1 MRIAKWA
8 AVSVLFGASALG
20 ASPVFAQDY
29 TEPASYGDFVLSG
42 PGQSHAIELLAGG
55 DIDATTLGGACVG
68 RIANAPD
75 VQLEIQS
82 SGAPVTFRIESTG
95 DSTLAIN
102 TANGEW
108 VCDDDSAGNLDA
120 LVTINNP
127 TTGIY
132 DIWVGDLAEEGY
144 SEATLTV
151 SQGAGG
157 AATVAVA
164 DNAATPVGVDRMERG
179 ALEAVDGTRAED
191 QYEDI
196 YTVAGTA
203 GQETVF
209 DLRSPDFDTYLTITA
224 PSGAEF
230 TNDDYEGDT
239 RRSLLSLRL
248 TETGQ
253 YRVSVSSFFSDE
265 SGTYSLAIS
274 RPMAAGA
281 QERIDETG
289 ALAAGDATRSNGN
302 FADTYEFDGAPG
314 RRAVID
320 LTSNDFDTYLV
331 MTSPSGAVIENDD
344 ADSLQHS
351 QIDTEMSET
360 GTYRVQV
367 SSYAVG
373 ETGNYRLTIDRGQ
386 AITTATQV
394 NRDTTELA
402 LGSSVNGALQNGD
415 LQLDLGKYQDIYSFA
430 GTAGQ
435 NIRVD
440 MTSNA
445 FDTYLIVRDPNGLE
459 YANDD
464 FEASTARSV
473 VELTLPVDGRYQV
486 IATSYG
492 ADMTGA
498 YQLSINPMA
507 SAPIEAISNVIGNGQ
522 GTVYGIFAGIS
533 DYSQLRET
541 EWGWG
546 DLSYTA
552 DDAIVA
558 RDALIANAGMR
569 PENAFTFTDRQATRA
584 NIEAAFRDIASRIG
598 PRDTFVFFYSGHGGQ
613 EERAGGF
620 NAADADGFDETLAW
634 SDQTITD
641 DEVTAL
647 FDTIHAGA
655 SIIILDSCFSGGFA
669 KDVVS
674 APGRMG
680 LFSSDEDVPSLVAG
694 KFQAGGY
701 LSFFFK
707 EAVEDGRA
715 DEDGDNSINA
725 MELSQ
730 YIHVRYNEEAMS
742 KAQSNFDTP
751 HFGYQHLVVDRGGVS
766 HDAILFH
773 VN

>member
-1 MRIAKWA
+1 
-8 AVSVLFGASALG
+8 
-20 ASPVFAQDY
+20 
-29 TEPASYGDFVLSG
+29 
-42 PGQSHAIELLAGG
+42 
-55 DIDATTLGGACVG
+55 
-68 RIANAPD
+68 
-75 VQLEIQS
+75 
-82 SGAPVTFRIESTG
+82 
-95 DSTLAIN
+95 
-102 TANGEW
+102 
-108 VCDDDSAGNLDA
+108 
-120 LVTINNP
+120 
-127 TTGIY
+127 
-132 DIWVGDLAEEGY
+132 
-144 SEATLTV
+144 
-151 SQGAGG
+151 
-157 AATVAVA
+157 
-164 DNAATPVGVDRMERG
+164 
-179 ALEAVDGTRAED
+179 
-191 QYEDI
+191 
-196 YTVAGTA
+196 
-203 GQETVF
+203 
-209 DLRSPDFDTYLTITA
+209 
-224 PSGAEF
+224 
-230 TNDDYEGDT
+230 
-239 RRSLLSLRL
+239 
-248 TETGQ
+248 
-253 YRVSVSSFFSDE
+253 
-265 SGTYSLAIS
+265 
-274 RPMAAGA
+274 
-281 QERIDETG
+281 
-289 ALAAGDATRSNGN
+289 
-302 FADTYEFDGAPG
+302 
-314 RRAVID
+314 
-320 LTSNDFDTYLV
+320 
-331 MTSPSGAVIENDD
+331 
-344 ADSLQHS
+344 
-351 QIDTEMSET
+351 
-360 GTYRVQV
+360 
-367 SSYAVG
+367 
-373 ETGNYRLTIDRGQ
+373 
-386 AITTATQV
+386 
-394 NRDTTELA
+394 
-402 LGSSVNGALQNGD
+402 
-415 LQLDLGKYQDIYSFA
+415 
-430 GTAGQ
+430 
-435 NIRVD
+435 
-440 MTSNA
+440 
-445 FDTYLIVRDPNGLE
+445 
-459 YANDD
+459 
-464 FEASTARSV
+464 
-473 VELTLPVDGRYQV
+473 
-486 IATSYG
+486 
-492 ADMTGA
+492 
-498 YQLSINPMA
+498 
-507 SAPIEAISNVIGNGQ
+507 VIGNGQ